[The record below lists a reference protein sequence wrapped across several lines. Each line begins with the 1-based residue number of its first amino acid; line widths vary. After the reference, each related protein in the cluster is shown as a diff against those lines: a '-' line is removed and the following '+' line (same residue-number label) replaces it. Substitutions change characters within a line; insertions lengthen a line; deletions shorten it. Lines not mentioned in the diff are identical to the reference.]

1 MIKDFTPEAE
11 KMAAQLKFL
20 SEISTAISE
29 SLDTNSILKSVSS
42 IANQFYSDWFVI
54 DLFAS
59 NDLSVERVIM
69 ATTDQLN
76 NKFIKPCS
84 DKWQI
89 NPDAKEGVS
98 FVVRTGSPKLY
109 ASIDA
114 STMSSLNT
122 PVIEDLPT
130 NNVTSAMIVPLKY
143 YGKIFGALSF
153 YSTQGDRH
161 YSSLDV
167 DMALELAKR
176 TSFALENA
184 RLFTKANQASRS
196 KSAFLTNISHEI
208 RTPLTAILGFAE
220 LLSEEGSVSERGA
233 KYIETIRRNGN
244 QLLRIV
250 NEILDLSKLETD
262 TLEFVKANFSLPQ
275 LIDSICVLLAIRAEE
290 KNLDFTVTM
299 NMADDEHIKTDSFR
313 LRQIIVNLISNAI
326 KFTNQGSVHVDVST
340 KEHLPRKYRLEI
352 KIKDTGIGMDAKQ
365 IKELFLPFAQV
376 DSAMTRKYGGTGLG
390 LFLARRM
397 AILLGGNVELLRSE
411 PGQGSEF
418 LITIEIGYDEMPQ
431 NKVVRTIEYAKSNA
445 DLKNET
451 ISKNKISKESTK
463 GKLLIVDD
471 SADNRELITYLLSSS
486 GMETQTAENGKQAIE
501 KALSQNFNVILMDIQ
516 MPEMDG
522 FEAAKILREKNCHS
536 KIIAVT
542 AHAMKGDRETC
553 LKNGFDDYLSKPL
566 TKESLLQVTVKNLT
580 KNLN

>member
-1 MIKDFTPEAE
+1 MVKDFTPDTE
-11 KMAAQLKFL
+11 KMTAQLKFL
-20 SEISTAISE
+20 SEISTVISE
-29 SLDTNSILKSVSS
+29 SLDTNSILRAVSS
-42 IANQFYSDWFVI
+42 ITNQFYSDWFIV
-54 DLFAS
+54 DLFS
-59 NDLSVERVIM
+59 STDMSVERVIM

-76 NKFIKPCS
+76 NKFIRSCS
-84 DKWQI
+84 EKWQI
-89 NPDAKEGVS
+89 NTEAKEGVS

-109 ASIDA
+109 TTLDA
-114 STMSSLNT
+114 NTVAALNT
-122 PVIEDLPT
+122 PVIEELPT
-130 NNVTSAMIVPLKY
+130 EQVTSAMIVPLKY
-143 YGKIFGALSF
+143 YGKIFGALTF
-153 YSTQGDRH
+153 YSLQKDRH
-161 YSSLDV
+161 YSALDI

-220 LLSEEGSVSERGA
+220 LLSEEGSVSERGV

-262 TLEFVKANFSLPQ
+262 TLEFVKSNFSLPQ

-290 KNLDFTVTM
+290 KKIDFNVTM
-299 NMADDEHIKTDSFR
+299 NTAIDEHIKTDSYR
-313 LRQIIVNLISNAI
+313 LRQILMNVMSNAI
-326 KFTNQGSVHVDVST
+326 KFTHHGAVQVDVST
-340 KEHLPRKYRLEI
+340 HEYLPKKYRLEI
-352 KIKDTGIGMDAKQ
+352 KIKDTGIGMDAQQ
-365 IKELFLPFAQV
+365 IKELFQPFTQA

-411 PGQGSEF
+411 PDQGSEF
-418 LITIEIGYDEMPQ
+418 LITIEIGYDEVPQ
-431 NKVVRTIEYAKSNA
+431 NKVVRTFEYAKSNSVV
-445 DLKNET
+445 KNET
-451 ISKNKISKESTK
+451 VNKKQISKEASK

-486 GMETQTAENGKQAIE
+486 GMDTQTAENGKEAIE
-501 KALSQNFNVILMDIQ
+501 KALAQNFDVILMDIQ

-522 FEAAKILREKNCHS
+522 FEAAKILREKKCHA

-542 AHAMKGDRETC
+542 AHAMKGDREAC
-553 LKNGFDDYLSKPL
+553 LKNGFDDYLSKPV
-566 TKESLLQVTVKNLT
+566 TKESLSKLT
-580 KNLN
+580 LRHLN

>member
-1 MIKDFTPEAE
+1 MIKDFTPEVE
-11 KMAAQLKFL
+11 KMTAQLKFL

-29 SLDTNSILKSVSS
+29 SLDTNSILKAVSS
-42 IANQFYSDWFVI
+42 ITNQFYSDWFVV

-69 ATTDQLN
+69 ATTDKLN

-84 DKWQI
+84 EKWQI
-89 NPDAKEGVS
+89 NTDAKEGVS
-98 FVVRTGSPKLY
+98 FVVRTGSLKLY
-109 ASIDA
+109 ASVDA
-114 STMSSLNT
+114 GTMSLLNT

-153 YSTQGDRH
+153 YSTQRDRH
-161 YSSLDV
+161 YSALDV

-184 RLFTKANQASRS
+184 RLFTKANEASRS
-196 KSAFLTNISHEI
+196 KSAFLTNISHEV

-290 KNLDFTVTM
+290 RNLDFTVTM
-299 NMADDEHIKTDSFR
+299 NTAVDEHIKTDSFR
-313 LRQIIVNLISNAI
+313 LRQIIMNLISNAI
-326 KFTNQGSVHVDVST
+326 KFTHQGAVHIDVTT
-340 KEHLPRKYRLEI
+340 KEYLPRKHRLEI

-365 IKELFLPFAQV
+365 IKELFLPFAQA
-376 DSAMTRKYGGTGLG
+376 DSEMTRKYGGTGLG

-397 AILLGGNVELLRSE
+397 SILLGGNVELLRSE

-418 LITIEIGYDEMPQ
+418 LISVEIGYDEIPQ
-431 NKVVRTIEYAKSNA
+431 NKVVRTFEYAKSTS
-445 DLKNET
+445 DVKNH
-451 ISKNKISKESTK
+451 SMPNKKDGQVPAK
-463 GKLLIVDD
+463 VKLLIVDD
-471 SADNRELITYLLSSS
+471 SADNRELMTHLLSSL
-486 GMETQTAENGKQAIE
+486 GMETQTAENGRQAIE
-501 KALSQNFNVILMDIQ
+501 KALSQDFDVILMDIQ

-536 KIIAVT
+536 RIIAVT

-566 TKESLLQVTVKNLT
+566 TKESLSQVTVKHLS
-580 KNLN
+580 